1 MIKTVGDLLRE
12 ARTKKGLAL
21 QTIAKE
27 TGISDHHLLAIELDQ
42 FSLVPEDKL
51 DAYLAAYAGLVDLD
65 LADLKSSKVIQESE
79 IRPET
84 SYDELIVK
92 TERPDSL
99 DSRSS
104 RRHSR
109 GHEEKKKASLL
120 PLFILSLVALGIL
133 GFVGWT
139 FVKNSN
145 VDFSLPNL
153 TRKSSSSAATEDKEE
168 VVEESFSS
176 ESSSSSEIDESSTEP
191 SETTPSSSE
200 EPKVELTTEGEGDSM
215 EVTIKGAT
223 TPIEFAITFDGEAS
237 GMEQSWVGLTN
248 VESNIGGV
256 LLDSGE
262 THEDKFAAD
271 AKEVELSF
279 GITEGISI
287 KIAGEDLDMSP
298 ITSRSNSTI
307 TLIVE

>member
-51 DAYLAAYAGLVDLD
+51 DAYLAAYAGMVDLD
-65 LADLKSSKVIQESE
+65 LTDLKSSKTIQESE
-79 IRPET
+79 TKSET

-92 TERPDSL
+92 TDRPDSL

-104 RRHSR
+104 RRYTR
-109 GHEEKKKASLL
+109 GHEEKKKHSLFPLFFLSLL
-120 PLFILSLVALGIL
+120 ALGIL

-145 VDFSLPNL
+145 VNFSLPSF
-153 TRKSSSSAATEDKEE
+153 TWKSSPSAKTEDKEGAA
-168 VVEESFSS
+168 V
-176 ESSSSSEIDESSTEP
+176 SSSETEESLTEQ
-191 SETTPSSSE
+191 SETAPSSSE
-200 EPKVELTTEGEGDSM
+200 EPKVELTIEGEGDSM
-215 EVTIKGAT
+215 EVAIKGAT

-248 VESNIGGV
+248 VESNIGGF
-256 LLDSGE
+256 LLDSGA